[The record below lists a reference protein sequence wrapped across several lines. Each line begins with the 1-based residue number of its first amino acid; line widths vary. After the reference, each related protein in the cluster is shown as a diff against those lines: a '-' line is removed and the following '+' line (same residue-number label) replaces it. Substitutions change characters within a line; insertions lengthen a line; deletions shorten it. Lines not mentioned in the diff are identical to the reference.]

1 MGCRKIIFKIAV
13 HKKLKIIIPAS
24 IWVGS
29 ITEITNSM
37 SVLSSEKNRMAKQ
50 KNISWKKF
58 ECLWTNFERT
68 LDELWTNFE
77 RTLNELWTNFERT
90 FQAISKQSYFCFISF
105 ISLTRKTGLDIS
117 YLVGTRDGFSLS
129 FPWDWICFV
138 FFTEFLSFWMKCSS
152 SAHMSSW
159 ESCIVVWNNDN

>member
-1 MGCRKIIFKIAV
+1 MGCRKIIF
-13 HKKLKIIIPAS
+13 KLKIIIPAS

-37 SVLSSEKNRMAKQ
+37 SVLSSEKKNRMAKQ

-68 LDELWTNFE
+68 L
-77 RTLNELWTNFERT
+77 NELWTNFERT
-90 FQAISKQSYFCFISF
+90 FQALSKQSYFCFISF

-117 YLVGTRDGFSLS
+117 YLVGIRDGFSLCS
-129 FPWDWICFV
+129 LEIEFV
-138 FFTEFLSFWMKCSS
+138 LFSLLSFSVFEWSV
-152 SAHMSSW
+152 AARLTW
-159 ESCIVVWNNDN
+159 AAESHVL

>member
-68 LDELWTNFE
+68 
-77 RTLNELWTNFERT
+77 

-138 FFTEFLSFWMKCSS
+138 FFTEFLSFLTTRLNCLRVIFVLKNICSTK
-152 SAHMSSW
+152 
-159 ESCIVVWNNDN
+159 

>member
-1 MGCRKIIFKIAV
+1 MLHFKMCFLKVIW
-13 HKKLKIIIPAS
+13 KFWKLNIIIPAS

-29 ITEITNSM
+29 ITAITNSM
-37 SVLSSEKNRMAKQ
+37 IKTSLEEKMYTICQ
-50 KNISWKKF
+50 TFSWNVF
-58 ECLWTNFERT
+58 CFG
-68 LDELWTNFE
+68 

-90 FQAISKQSYFCFISF
+90 FQALSKQSYFCFISF

-117 YLVGTRDGFSLS
+117 YLVGIRDGFSLS

>member
-1 MGCRKIIFKIAV
+1 MCSLQVIEVDFSFLKVIWKFW
-13 HKKLKIIIPAS
+13 KLKIIIPAS

-37 SVLSSEKNRMAKQ
+37 SVLSSEKKIGGQN
-50 KNISWKKF
+50 KKHF
-58 ECLWTNFERT
+58 MKKVWMP
-68 LDELWTNFE
+68 
-77 RTLNELWTNFERT
+77 LNELWTNFERT

-138 FFTEFLSFWMKCSS
+138 FFTEFLSFLTTRLTW
-152 SAHMSSW
+152 AA
-159 ESCIVVWNNDN
+159 ESLVLYSWNNDN

>member
-1 MGCRKIIFKIAV
+1 MGCRKII
-13 HKKLKIIIPAS
+13 LKIPAS

-37 SVLSSEKNRMAKQ
+37 SVLSSEKKNRMAKQ
-50 KNISWKKF
+50 KKYFMKKV
-58 ECLWTNFERT
+58 WMP
-68 LDELWTNFE
+68 
-77 RTLNELWTNFERT
+77 LNELWTNFERT

-138 FFTEFLSFWMKCSS
+138 FFTEFLSFLTTRLTW
-152 SAHMSSW
+152 AA
-159 ESCIVVWNNDN
+159 ESHVL

>member
-37 SVLSSEKNRMAKQ
+37 SVLSSEKKIGWQNK
-50 KNISWKKF
+50 KKISWKKF
-58 ECLWTNFERT
+58 EC
-68 LDELWTNFE
+68 LWTNFE

-138 FFTEFLSFWMKCSS
+138 FFTEFLSFLTTLLTWAAASLVLYS
-152 SAHMSSW
+152 
-159 ESCIVVWNNDN
+159 WNNDN

>member
-1 MGCRKIIFKIAV
+1 MGCRKIIFKT
-13 HKKLKIIIPAS
+13 KIIIPAN

-37 SVLSSEKNRMAKQ
+37 SVLSSEKKIGGQNK
-50 KNISWKKF
+50 KNISWKRF
-58 ECLWTNFERT
+58 EC
-68 LDELWTNFE
+68 LWTNFE

-90 FQAISKQSYFCFISF
+90 FLTISKQSYFCFISF

-138 FFTEFLSFWMKCSS
+138 FFTEFLSFLTTRLTW
-152 SAHMSSW
+152 AA
-159 ESCIVVWNNDN
+159 ESLVLYSWNNDN

>member
-37 SVLSSEKNRMAKQ
+37 SVLSSEKKIGGQN
-50 KNISWKKF
+50 KKKHF
-58 ECLWTNFERT
+58 MKKVWMPLN
-68 LDELWTNFE
+68 ELWTNFE

-90 FQAISKQSYFCFISF
+90 F
-105 ISLTRKTGLDIS
+105 
-117 YLVGTRDGFSLS
+117 
-129 FPWDWICFV
+129 
-138 FFTEFLSFWMKCSS
+138 
-152 SAHMSSW
+152 
-159 ESCIVVWNNDN
+159 

>member
-1 MGCRKIIFKIAV
+1 MSWINHWNYELDECSLYRK
-13 HKKLKIIIPAS
+13 
-24 IWVGS
+24 
-29 ITEITNSM
+29 
-37 SVLSSEKNRMAKQ
+37 KNRMAKQ

-58 ECLWTNFERT
+58 EC
-68 LDELWTNFE
+68 LWTNFE

-138 FFTEFLSFWMKCSS
+138 FFTEFLSFLTTRLNCLRVIFVLKNICSTK
-152 SAHMSSW
+152 
-159 ESCIVVWNNDN
+159 